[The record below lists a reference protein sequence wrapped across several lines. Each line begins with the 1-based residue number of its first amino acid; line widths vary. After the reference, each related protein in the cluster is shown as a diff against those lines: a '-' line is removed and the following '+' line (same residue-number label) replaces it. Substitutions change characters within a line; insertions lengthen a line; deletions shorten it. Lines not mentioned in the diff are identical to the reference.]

1 MAVDHLTDSTDTMT
15 TQQPVSETTV
25 ASKLSLEPKKGLYL
39 VIILLGIGCA
49 YLLYRNWQLKNEFA
63 HERNVMRVTAQNNQL
78 LVDQQQLTLGM
89 KTFAWAVRNA
99 LLQNKPGEINEYF
112 NTLVQDKGVQE
123 MLLVDPSG
131 KVTLST
137 NKKNQGIVFASRF
150 PTYLL
155 QKEDIYFNNKAVYEL
170 SAPITAPNK
179 RLGTLVMFYK
189 PTPVLPASTTSE

>member
-1 MAVDHLTDSTDTMT
+1 MT
-15 TQQPVSETTV
+15 TQQSDSENTV
-25 ASKLSLEPKKGLYL
+25 ASRLGLVPKRVLYIIIGLLLVGCGYL
-39 VIILLGIGCA
+39 IF
-49 YLLYRNWQLKNEFA
+49 RNWTLNNEFTQ
-63 HERNVMRVTAQNNQL
+63 ERNSMRVTAQTNQL
-78 LVDQQQLTLGM
+78 SANQQQLTFGM

-99 LLQNKPGEINEYF
+99 MLQNKPGEINEYL
-112 NTLVQDKGVQE
+112 NALVQDKGVQE

-137 NKKNQGIVFASRF
+137 NKKNQGVVFASRF
-150 PTYLL
+150 PAYLL

-189 PTPVLPASTTSE
+189 PTPVLPAPTVSE